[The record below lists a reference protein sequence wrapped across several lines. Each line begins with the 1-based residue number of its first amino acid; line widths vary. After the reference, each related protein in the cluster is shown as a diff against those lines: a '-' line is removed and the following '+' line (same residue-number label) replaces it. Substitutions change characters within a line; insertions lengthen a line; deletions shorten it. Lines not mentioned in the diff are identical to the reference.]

1 MIKIVKQ
8 NNQALVDA
16 QIALSHEMEATV
28 SPLLKKLKNASAR
41 HPQTNNLVEILES
54 NLQHVVKS
62 YGYVNSLGTTYQKL
76 SPIESIVA
84 SMVRKGFSTKVIAD
98 TLTISP
104 GTVAIHRKHIRK
116 KLGLEGK
123 SVNLCNYLQSL
134 TE

>member
-1 MIKIVKQ
+1 MMMTVKKDKGV
-8 NNQALVDA
+8 LVDA
-16 QIALSHEMEATV
+16 QIALSREIETTV
-28 SPLLKKLKNASAR
+28 SPLLKKLKNASAG
-41 HPQTNNLVEILES
+41 HPQTDSLIGILES

-62 YGYVNSLGTTYQKL
+62 YGHVNSLGATYQKL

-84 SMVRKGFSTKVIAD
+84 SMVRKGLSTKVIAD

-104 GTVAIHRKHIRK
+104 GTVAVHRKHIRK

-123 SVNLCNYLQSL
+123 ATNLCNYLQSL